1 MKNISIV
8 KQLQSLIHP
17 HEKKSRS
24 PAWFRTRPAHCAVL
38 FEQVYLAMKELEERG
53 TPLSEVRAEQP
64 EVDPLLTLTKPK
76 KADRKNQSS
85 FHQPGKL
92 LQACRLCSQ
101 D

>member
-1 MKNISIV
+1 MKRKVGRPLGSGPT
-8 KQLQSLIHP
+8 QLL
-17 HEKKSRS
+17 R
-24 PAWFRTRPAHCAVL
+24 AVL

>member
-1 MKNISIV
+1 MKRKVGRPLGSGPT
-8 KQLQSLIHP
+8 QLL
-17 HEKKSRS
+17 
-24 PAWFRTRPAHCAVL
+24 RTVL

-64 EVDPLLTLTKPK
+64 EADPLLTLTEPK
-76 KADRKNQSS
+76 KADRKNQSR

-92 LQACRLCSQ
+92 LQACKLCSQ

>member
-1 MKNISIV
+1 MKRKVGRPLGSGPT
-8 KQLQSLIHP
+8 QLL
-17 HEKKSRS
+17 R
-24 PAWFRTRPAHCAVL
+24 AVL

-76 KADRKNQSS
+76 KAARKNQSG